1 MTRLAKSSLAIVVAL
16 LIGALSTAS
25 VQADRNRART
35 SVNRSKSVNVD
46 SSRRTNVDI
55 DRNRDVN
62 INRSRD
68 INIDRDRD
76 VDIDIDRDR
85 DIDVDIDRYGCC
97 YHSGWGTAAA
107 ITTALVVGS
116 VVNTLPPNCTTVVIN
131 GFAYRQCGST
141 WYQPQFSGSRTTYV
155 VVNSP
160 R

>member
-1 MTRLAKSSLAIVVAL
+1 MTRLAKSSSAIVMAL
-16 LIGALSTAS
+16 LIGALGTAS
-25 VQADRNRART
+25 VHADRNRART
-35 SVNRSKSVNVD
+35 SVNRSKSVKVD
-46 SSRRTNVDI
+46 SNRRTNVDI
-55 DRNRDVN
+55 DRNRD
-62 INRSRD
+62 ID
-68 INIDRDRD
+68 IDRD

-116 VVNTLPPNCTTVVIN
+116 VVNTLPPNCTTVVVN

-141 WYQPQFSGSRTTYV
+141 WYQPQFYGSRTTYL

>member
-1 MTRLAKSSLAIVVAL
+1 MTRLAKSSSAIVMAL
-16 LIGALSTAS
+16 LIGALGTAS
-25 VQADRNRART
+25 VHADRNRART
-35 SVNRSKSVNVD
+35 SVNRSKSVKVD
-46 SSRRTNVDI
+46 SNRRTNVDI
-55 DRNRDVN
+55 DRNRDIN
-62 INRSRD
+62 IDRDRD

-116 VVNTLPPNCTTVVIN
+116 VVNTLPPNCTTVVVN

-141 WYQPQFSGSRTTYV
+141 WYQPQFYGSRTTYL

>member
-1 MTRLAKSSLAIVVAL
+1 MTRLAKSSSAIVMAL
-16 LIGALSTAS
+16 LIGALGTAS
-25 VQADRNRART
+25 VHADRNRART
-35 SVNRSKSVNVD
+35 SVNRSKSVKVD

-55 DRNRDVN
+55 DRNRDIDIDRN
-62 INRSRD
+62 RD
-68 INIDRDRD
+68 IDIDRD

-116 VVNTLPPNCTTVVIN
+116 VVNTLPPNCTTVVVN

-141 WYQPQFSGSRTTYV
+141 WYQPQFYGSRTTYL

>member
-1 MTRLAKSSLAIVVAL
+1 MTRLAKSSSAIVMAL
-16 LIGALSTAS
+16 LIGALGTAS
-25 VQADRNRART
+25 VHADRNRART
-35 SVNRSKSVNVD
+35 SVNRSKSVKVD

-55 DRNRDVN
+55 DRNRDIDIDRN
-62 INRSRD
+62 RD
-68 INIDRDRD
+68 IDIDRD

-116 VVNTLPPNCTTVVIN
+116 VVNTLPPNCTTVVVN

-141 WYQPQFSGSRTTYV
+141 WYQPQFYGSRTTYL
-155 VVNSP
+155 VVNPP

>member
-16 LIGALSTAS
+16 LIGTLSTAS
-25 VQADRNRART
+25 VHADRNRART

-68 INIDRDRD
+68 INIDRD
-76 VDIDIDRDR
+76 VDIDIDR
-85 DIDVDIDRYGCC
+85 DIDVDIDHHGCC

-116 VVNTLPPNCTTVVIN
+116 VVNTLPPNCTTVVVN

-141 WYQPQFSGSRTTYV
+141 WYQPQFAGSRTTYV

>member
-1 MTRLAKSSLAIVVAL
+1 MTRLAKSSSAIVMAL
-16 LIGALSTAS
+16 LIGALGTAS
-25 VQADRNRART
+25 VHADRNRART
-35 SVNRSKSVNVD
+35 SVNRSKSVKVD
-46 SSRRTNVDI
+46 SNRRTNVDI
-55 DRNRDVN
+55 DRNRDIDIDRN
-62 INRSRD
+62 RD
-68 INIDRDRD
+68 IDIDRD

-116 VVNTLPPNCTTVVIN
+116 VVNTLPPNCTTVVVN

-141 WYQPQFSGSRTTYV
+141 WYQPQFYGSRTTYL
-155 VVNSP
+155 VVNPP

>member
-1 MTRLAKSSLAIVVAL
+1 MTRLAKSSSAIVMAL
-16 LIGALSTAS
+16 LIGALGTAS
-25 VQADRNRART
+25 VHADRNRART
-35 SVNRSKSVNVD
+35 SVNRSKSVKVD

-55 DRNRDVN
+55 DRNRD
-62 INRSRD
+62 ID
-68 INIDRDRD
+68 IDRD

-116 VVNTLPPNCTTVVIN
+116 VVNTLPPNCTTVVVN

-141 WYQPQFSGSRTTYV
+141 WYQPQFYGSRTTYL